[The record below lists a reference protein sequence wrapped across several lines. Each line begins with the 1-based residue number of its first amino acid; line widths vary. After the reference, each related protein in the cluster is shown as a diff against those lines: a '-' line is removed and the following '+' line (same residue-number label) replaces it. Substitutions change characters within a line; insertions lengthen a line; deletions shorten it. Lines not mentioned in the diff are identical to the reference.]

1 MVSGNDG
8 GSIVVVVVAGCCSIC
23 SAVSTGLDRFSGGI
37 DSLVALV
44 ASVATVLFSVT
55 TVAVLIVL
63 SLGTKVAPKW
73 AEKRVFYCGNTAQN
87 ITLWLY
93 YAIFVQNS

>member
-1 MVSGNDG
+1 MVSGNG
-8 GSIVVVVVAGCCSIC
+8 GSIVVVVVGCCSIC
-23 SAVSTGLDRFSGGI
+23 SAVSTGLDRFFSGI

-73 AEKRVFYCGNTAQN
+73 AEKQVFFYCSTAQN
-87 ITLWLY
+87 T
-93 YAIFVQNS
+93 S

>member
-1 MVSGNDG
+1 MGGVAGGFSMVSLALTAAAVEFL
-8 GSIVVVVVAGCCSIC
+8 GS
-23 SAVSTGLDRFSGGI
+23 VSTLTAGAVF
-37 DSLVALV
+37 
-44 ASVATVLFSVT
+44 LFSVT

-87 ITLWLY
+87 ITLWLS
-93 YAIFVQNS
+93 YAISVQNSLFDS